1 MAVTTPS
8 TELSMGTTARS
19 AAPVRTAASAAWIV
33 AHGTGSVGSV
43 PASVRRAASV
53 NVPSG
58 PRYA

>member
-1 MAVTTPS
+1 VAVTTPS

-19 AAPVRTAASAAWIV
+19 AAPDRTAASAAWMV
-33 AHGTGSVGSV
+33 GHGTGSACAA
-43 PASVRRAASV
+43 ASSARKAASV